1 MVDWLTYLEMSAV
14 FNYYRKWWF
23 LVEINKKHKQ
33 NTRQVLWGELESQA
47 IGLISYKRKNKI
59 TDALYLNLRI
69 KISDPLKRQIVS
81 MLESYDEGA

>member
-1 MVDWLTYLEMSAV
+1 MVDWLTYLEMSVV

-81 MLESYDEGA
+81 KLESYDEDA